1 MNHIIL
7 YTTSK
12 KIIGS
17 TIYLNVQK
25 NVYKYM
31 YVCIRGVEIAKCET
45 KKKLHSFETT
55 ILSR

>member
-31 YVCIRGVEIAKCET
+31 YITCVYVA
-45 KKKLHSFETT
+45 
-55 ILSR
+55 